1 MYSEKF
7 VPKDFIPK
15 KDVQQDIFLKKNP
28 NYDGR
33 GILMAI
39 IDTAV
44 DVNLPGLQ
52 KTSTGL
58 PKIIDCFDFTGN
70 GDVDT
75 SKVKRIGTDGC
86 LIGLSGRKMRI
97 PKSWK
102 NPSGKWHLGITSI
115 LDECYNTVLDSIKIK
130 DKNSAQILEY
140 NQPKTIESKKA
151 WKKIE
156 IKTYPELLSKDLAT
170 DCIVWNNGEK
180 WQACLISAEN
190 FKNLE
195 NIKILSNFR
204 DEHEYCFLSYEIPC
218 CITIQSNGNLLNLFI
233 PFNSHG
239 SSVAQVAA
247 RHFPVEL
254 EKDGLAPGAQIVSMK
269 VCEKLT
275 DFIKAKTSFEKALS
289 KCIELGVD
297 IINFSLGGGV
307 FCENTIVDL
316 IKKAVKEKGIMITM
330 SASNSGPFISSL
342 KNFTTH
348 IDQEILIIGSINT
361 SDTNSIFGEKIDDP
375 PTVTFY
381 SSRGPLPNGARG
393 ITFGVPSSAVI
404 ENPGW
409 YTRKKQIF
417 EGTSCASPI
426 AAGAITCLLSA
437 LKANSMKYTPAT
449 IKMALCNTAFLPK
462 NGDRLISK
470 FHGF

>member
-1 MYSEKF
+1 MYVDSKKIEF
-7 VPKDFIPK
+7 KDFIPK

-33 GILMAI
+33 GILIAI
-39 IDTAV
+39 IDSAV

-75 SKVKRIGTDGC
+75 SKVKRIGKDGC

-115 LDECYNTVLDSIKIK
+115 EDCYNTILDSSKIK
-130 DKNSAQILEY
+130 DKNSTQILES

-156 IKTYPELLSKDLAT
+156 IKTYPELLSKDLAI

-190 FKNLE
+190 FNNLE

-204 DEHEYCFLSYEIPC
+204 VEHEYCFLPFGISC
-218 CITIQSNGNLLNLFI
+218 CVTIQNNGTLLNLFI
-233 PFNSHG
+233 PFESHG

-247 RHFPVEL
+247 RHFPGEP
-254 EKDGLAPGAQIVSMK
+254 EKDGLAPGAQIVFMNVLKKITAFGKPAFS
-269 VCEKLT
+269 EAE
-275 DFIKAKTSFEKALS
+275 ISFEKALS
-289 KCIELGVD
+289 KCIELDVD
-297 IINFSLGGGV
+297 IINFSVAGDA
-307 FCENTIVDL
+307 FCE
-316 IKKAVKEKGIMITM
+316 K
-330 SASNSGPFISSL
+330 
-342 KNFTTH
+342 
-348 IDQEILIIGSINT
+348 
-361 SDTNSIFGEKIDDP
+361 
-375 PTVTFY
+375 
-381 SSRGPLPNGARG
+381 
-393 ITFGVPSSAVI
+393 
-404 ENPGW
+404 
-409 YTRKKQIF
+409 
-417 EGTSCASPI
+417 
-426 AAGAITCLLSA
+426 
-437 LKANSMKYTPAT
+437 
-449 IKMALCNTAFLPK
+449 
-462 NGDRLISK
+462 
-470 FHGF
+470 